1 MKFHKLVSQGA
12 MNELGTL
19 QDSRELLKFFKPLDH
34 ITRLAQPTETTIGHD
49 FRLDGHELSGN
60 T

>member
-1 MKFHKLVSQGA
+1 MKFHKQVSQGT

-19 QDSRELLKFFKPLDH
+19 SNSREFLKFFKPLDY
-34 ITRLAQPTETTIGHD
+34 ITRIAQPTETTIGHD
-49 FRLDGHELSGN
+49 FRLDGLELSDI